1 MPLAPPT
8 QKLPAGH
15 AIPAA
20 DDEPGGQKKPAPA
33 VQGVQ
38 DVAPL
43 DEEKVLALQGVQDV
57 APLDEEKVPALQGEQ
72 CIDPAGMWLPAV
84 HNLHSASSP
93 GSGATTN
100 RNRSFVDREPGCVI
114 PPIM

>member
-1 MPLAPPT
+1 M

-20 DDEPGGQKKPAPA
+20 DDEPGGQKKPAAA
-33 VQGVQ
+33 V
-38 DVAPL
+38 
-43 DEEKVLALQGVQDV
+43 QGVQDV

-72 CIDPAGMWLPAV
+72 CIDLAGMWLPAV
-84 HNLHSASSP
+84 HSLHSASSP

>member
-1 MPLAPPT
+1 MSPAPPP

-38 DVAPL
+38 DVAPA
-43 DEEKVLALQGVQDV
+43 DEEYFPIGQREQD
-57 APLDEEKVPALQGEQ
+57 AA
-72 CIDPAGMWLPAV
+72 
-84 HNLHSASSP
+84 
-93 GSGATTN
+93 
-100 RNRSFVDREPGCVI
+100 
-114 PPIM
+114 